1 MADVEFR
8 ISQGIIADGAV
19 TGSGGTGVD
28 LSAINQNIIPDAN
41 ITRDLGSLTNQW
53 RDIYVGPGSFYV
65 NGQKVIQDN
74 AGTIV
79 LSADINQNISIAP
92 LGTGDVEL
100 APVTGVIQ
108 AKGTL
113 TIQAGKNITSSDAN
127 AISIAVPLAMN
138 AEKITGLAT
147 PGVGTDAANKSYVD
161 AALSSV
167 DLSTRVAVAGDSMT
181 GSLAITT
188 SGATTT
194 YGGNLLAF
202 PANGQMSSTGQI
214 GMFLGGNA
222 IIIATPTALTLGSAS
237 PAAPTNITVGGT
249 STLTVNTPTAT
260 GHAATKAYVDGEI
273 NGTTNATFNNTTV
286 NGVLTSNDI
295 TSATVTVSGNA
306 IISGNLTVNGTTTTV
321 NSATMSIGDNIF
333 LLNSG
338 EIGVPSLD
346 AGMSVERGTSAN
358 VNFIWDETLDIW
370 STGTEGL
377 KSASFQGP
385 LTGNADSAT
394 VATTLATGRTISLT
408 GDVSGTSAA
417 FDGSGNV
424 SIAAVV
430 ANDSHTHTYSNLTGV
445 PATFTPTTENVED
458 IVGAMVSA
466 NSEFGVAVT
475 YDDVSGKLNFNVND
489 PTITLTGDV
498 TGSAVMSNLGNV
510 SITAVVA
517 NDSHT
522 HDSIYPRF
530 NTTET
535 ITANWTMRTITPQT
549 TNVYD
554 VGSAALKYANMY
566 ATTFNGTATVAQ
578 YADLAEKYSSDM
590 DYAPGTVVMFGG
602 AAEITIATPSSTAVA
617 GIVSTDP
624 AYLMNGDL
632 KDGVAVAL
640 RGRVPCKVC
649 GDVAKGDLMVA
660 GEAGCAVS
668 DNNANANAVV
678 GRALEAHSGAEGVI
692 EVVVS

>member
-1 MADVEFR
+1 MAEQVFR
-8 ISQGIIADGAV
+8 TGDGIVATGTV
-19 TGSGGTGVD
+19 TGSGGAGVD
-28 LSAINQNIIPDAN
+28 LSAIGQNIIPDVN

-53 RDIYVGPGSFYV
+53 RDIYIGPGSFYV

-74 AGTIV
+74 AGTIA
-79 LSADINQNISIAP
+79 LSATIDHNISIATS
-92 LGTGDVEL
+92 GVGDIDL
-100 APVTGVIQ
+100 VTSNGVIH
-108 AKGTL
+108 ANGTL
-113 TIQAGKNITSSDAN
+113 TIQAGKSITSSN
-127 AISIAVPLAMN
+127 GLAISITAPLEMN
-138 AEKITGLAT
+138 TGKIIGLGTAT
-147 PGVGTDAANKSYVD
+147 AGTDAANKTYVD
-161 AALSSV
+161 TAVSNVNLNGRV
-167 DLSTRVAVAGDSMT
+167 STAGDSMDGDLT
-181 GSLAITT
+181 LNNAKLTVVNLVSSAYSNYDFSSMDVRHASPSSASYTWLINGSQKMAMD
-188 SGATTT
+188 
-194 YGGNLLAF
+194 
-202 PANGQMSSTGQI
+202 ANGMAINSGQ
-214 GMFLGGNA
+214 FF
-222 IIIATPTALTLGSAS
+222 IADAPTLGTSA
-237 PAAPTNITVGGT
+237 TNKT
-249 STLTVNTPTAT
+249 
-260 GHAATKAYVDGEI
+260 YVDGII
-273 NGTTNATFNNTTV
+273 NGTSNATFNNTTV

-338 EIGVPSLD
+338 EIGVPSLN
-346 AGMSVERGTSAN
+346 AGMSVVRGTSPN
-358 VNFIWDETLDIW
+358 VDFIWDETLDIW

-445 PATFTPTTENVED
+445 PATFVPTTENVED

-475 YDDVSGKLNFNVND
+475 YDDIAGKLNFDVND

-498 TGSAVMSNLGNV
+498 SGSAVMSNLGNV
-510 SITAVVA
+510 SISAVVA

-522 HDSIYPRF
+522 HDTIYPRF
-530 NTTET
+530 NSTET
-535 ITANWTMRTITPQT
+535 ITANWTMSTITPQT
-549 TNVYD
+549 NNVYD

-566 ATTFNGTATVAQ
+566 ATTFHGTATVAQ
-578 YADLAEKYSSDM
+578 YADLAEKYTSDM

-602 AAEITIATPSSTAVA
+602 AAEVTEATAGTTAVA
-617 GIVSTDP
+617 GIVSTNP

-632 KDGVAVAL
+632 QGGVEVAL

-649 GDVAKGDLMVA
+649 GFIAKGDLMVA
-660 GEAGCAVS
+660 GDGGCAVA
-668 DNNANANAVV
+668 DNNANPNAVI
-678 GRALEAHSGAEGVI
+678 GRALEAHDAVEGVI